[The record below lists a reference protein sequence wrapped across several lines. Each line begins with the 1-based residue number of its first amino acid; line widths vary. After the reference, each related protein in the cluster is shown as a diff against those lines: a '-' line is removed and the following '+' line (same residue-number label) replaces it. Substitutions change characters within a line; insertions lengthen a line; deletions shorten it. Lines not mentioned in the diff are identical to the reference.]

1 MAAFVERRKVKRMP
15 ASADSI
21 LNALSD
27 LNRSVGGLEQ
37 AAKEQSA
44 QSTKLFDKVDE
55 LAEEGCSTGKR
66 YAETAAVNAK
76 AIASMTEV
84 LRIHAEQIASLNNAE
99 KRKSGKAAMIGGSL
113 VGIIGGIVMGI
124 MRGLEMWQASRAVN
138 P

>member
-15 ASADSI
+15 PSADVL
-21 LNALSD
+21 LNALTA
-27 LNRSVGGLEQ
+27 LNRSVGGLEE
-37 AAKEQSA
+37 ATKEQA
-44 QSTKLFDKVDE
+44 RQSTKLFEKVDE
-55 LAEEGCSTGKR
+55 LAQEGCATGKR
-66 YAETAAVNAK
+66 YAETAATNARSIS
-76 AIASMTEV
+76 AMTEV